1 MNEYRGHRATVRHRP
16 AQKGRKKA
24 SPARRAPAP
33 KGAPAEGR
41 RRWALP
47 AAAGLA
53 VFLAAAAAL
62 AGASSWFARSPLF
75 SLREIEMEPC
85 AHVTKEDVRSAVGGA
100 GDRNLFSLSPAAA
113 GKRLQQHPWVR
124 SVWLR
129 KAYPD
134 TLVVRVEERVPLAMV
149 NFDALYYVDGEGKVF
164 KRVAPCDSK
173 SYPILTGFSR
183 AELAGGDPVAAEN
196 LGRTL
201 SFLRRLEEGSLRRNI
216 SELHFEPQEGY
227 TVVTR
232 DSGLQL
238 KVGLVEPVE
247 ASRRIELA
255 MRKIPGGTG
264 AAVADLTSSG
274 KIFLRSGE

>member
-1 MNEYRGHRATVRHRP
+1 VA
-16 AQKGRKKA
+16 ALALLLA
-24 SPARRAPAP
+24 S
-33 KGAPAEGR
+33 
-41 RRWALP
+41 
-47 AAAGLA
+47 
-53 VFLAAAAAL
+53 AAAAA
-62 AGASSWFARSPLF
+62 AACSWLSRTPLF
-75 SLREIEMEPC
+75 ALREIDMTPC
-85 AHVTKEDVRSAVGGA
+85 AHVTKEDVRSALA
-100 GDRNLFSLSPAAA
+100 GTGEDGNLFALAPAEA
-113 GKRLQQHPWVR
+113 GKRLRLHPWVR
-124 SVWLR
+124 SVSIR

-134 TLVVRVEERVPLAMV
+134 TLVVRVEERVPVAMV

-201 SFLRRLEEGSLRRNI
+201 GFLKRLGEGALRGNV
-216 SELHFEPQEGY
+216 SELHFEPQDGY

-238 KVGLVEPVE
+238 KVGQIDPAE
-247 ASRRIELA
+247 AFRRIELA